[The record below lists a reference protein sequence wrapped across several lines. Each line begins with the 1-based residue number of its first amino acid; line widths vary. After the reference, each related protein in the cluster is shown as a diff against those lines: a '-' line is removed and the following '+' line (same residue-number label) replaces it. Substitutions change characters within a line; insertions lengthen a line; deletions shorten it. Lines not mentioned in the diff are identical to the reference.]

1 MSNEDARLLV
11 ENADAEGLPVQVFIH
26 SRFGIK
32 DEPVLHGVWPCH
44 GVPQK
49 KPKFLARRLKRIGW
63 NPRGLKIRTPREFAA
78 TGRDRAVLPARLP
91 QFVAQWCKDFASRI
105 TMVRAWIRR
114 ATCAKDRT
122 AMKPS
127 DALATHRVALR
138 QLIGRYNVA
147 HPRVYGSVLTGRDT
161 DESDLDL
168 LVDATGSTTLFT
180 LAGLE
185 HEAEQ
190 LLGVPVSVLTP
201 KFLSVKFRDKVLQQ
215 AEPL

>member
-1 MSNEDARLLV
+1 MPVAR

-49 KPKFLARRLKRIGW
+49 KPKFLARRLKWIGW

-78 TGRDRAVLPARLP
+78 TGRDARFYLPGFHNL
-91 QFVAQWCKDFASRI
+91 C
-105 TMVRAWIRR
+105 TMVQRFRFTDYDGEGMDSK

-168 LVDATGSTTLFT
+168 LVDATDRRPCS
-180 LAGLE
+180 
-185 HEAEQ
+185 
-190 LLGVPVSVLTP
+190 
-201 KFLSVKFRDKVLQQ
+201 R
-215 AEPL
+215 